1 MVVPAATV
9 SDAAV
14 FKRDSVAVG
23 KEAGAA
29 ADGTRSLSRRVT
41 ISRMF
46 LRLTCIMVNQRA
58 RIAVGFTDHAARQLE
73 RPHAYTHVL
82 VVQACKDIVLIVGNE
97 MRMRGNDL
105 DHGQQRNIFDCS
117 TISRR

>member
-14 FKRDSVAVG
+14 FARDSAAVG

-29 ADGTRSLSRRVT
+29 AEGTRSLSRRVT

-46 LRLTCIMVNQRA
+46 LRLTC
-58 RIAVGFTDHAARQLE
+58 GE
-73 RPHAYTHVL
+73 RSETCYASLYP
-82 VVQACKDIVLIVGNE
+82 
-97 MRMRGNDL
+97 L
-105 DHGQQRNIFDCS
+105 D
-117 TISRR
+117 